1 LKLLGKPADS
11 VDLPCLSC
19 DENTYSGTHCQHSQ
33 LKNLK
38 KEQVASMTLEQ
49 EHQLENLDCEIQI
62 AEKQL
67 RVASI
72 RKEIAQVELD
82 CGILQRDL
90 REQLRGSLV

>member
-1 LKLLGKPADS
+1 LNAPGESADL
-11 VDLPCLSC
+11 VDLLCLSR
-19 DENTYSGTHCQHSQ
+19 DENTSQ
-33 LKNLK
+33 ERIASIPNSKLK

-49 EHQLENLDCEIQI
+49 EHQLENLDIEIQI

>member
-1 LKLLGKPADS
+1 LNAPGKPAAQW
-11 VDLPCLSC
+11 
-19 DENTYSGTHCQHSQ
+19 TYFVSAATKIPSQ
-33 LKNLK
+33 ERIASIPNRKLK

-49 EHQLENLDCEIQI
+49 EHQLENLDIEIQI

>member
-1 LKLLGKPADS
+1 MPAF
-11 VDLPCLSC
+11 P
-19 DENTYSGTHCQHSQ
+19 TQ
-33 LKNLK
+33 KLK
-38 KEQVASMTLEQ
+38 KEQVASMTFEQ
-49 EHQLENLDCEIQI
+49 EQQLQHLDVEIQI

-82 CGILQRDL
+82 MGILQRDL